1 MAYKF
6 RSVGNMVK
14 KEAGVRRTFWLPN
27 ELDDKAEQ
35 ARQILGLGRS
45 GFYKFAVIEVIKQ
58 LQTNGAK
65 A

>member
-1 MAYKF
+1 
-6 RSVGNMVK
+6 MVK

-27 ELDDKAEQ
+27 ELDGKAEQ